1 MMNWTTRP
9 MTPGDWAMVS
19 FIYSEG
25 ISSRIATFTT
35 AMPTL
40 EEWFGTHM
48 NVGRLIL
55 ENEQGQICGF
65 TCLTQPRG
73 CCSYGGFA
81 ELSIYVADEWQGK
94 GAGKF
99 LLNALIE
106 ESEKQGIWTLASWI
120 FKKNEP
126 SIKLHKACGFREVG
140 YHEKIGK
147 LDGEWIDI
155 VVMERR
161 SPKV

>member
-1 MMNWTTRP
+1 MNWTTRQ

-35 AMPTL
+35 TMPTL
-40 EEWFGTHM
+40 EEWFGAHM
-48 NVGRLIL
+48 NIGRLIL

-81 ELSIYVADEWQGK
+81 ELTIYVADEWQGK

-99 LLNALIE
+99 LLNALT
-106 ESEKQGIWTLASWI
+106 WY
-120 FKKNEP
+120 
-126 SIKLHKACGFREVG
+126 REQ
-140 YHEKIGK
+140 
-147 LDGEWIDI
+147 
-155 VVMERR
+155 
-161 SPKV
+161 

>member
-1 MMNWTTRP
+1 MNWTTRQ

-25 ISSRIATFTT
+25 IGSRIATFTT
-35 AMPTL
+35 QLPIM
-40 EEWFGTHM
+40 EEWFASHINT
-48 NVGRLIL
+48 GRLIL
-55 ENEQGQICGF
+55 ENEDGQICGF
-65 TCLTQPRG
+65 TCLNLPRNNPA
-73 CCSYGGFA
+73 YKGFA
-81 ELSIYVADEWQGK
+81 ELSIYIADEWQGK

-106 ESEKQGIWTLASWI
+106 ESEKQGIWTLSAWI

-147 LDGEWIDI
+147 LDGEWIDV
-155 VVMERR
+155 VVMEKR
-161 SPKV
+161 STKI